1 MGWMMMAEFNNNCM
15 AVFDMLLY
23 FHTYCSTLYDNNSS
37 ALTLFIFFFS
47 LFMCLLSRR
56 VEQTCLRAVGQH
68 SMN

>member
-37 ALTLFIFFFS
+37 ALTLFIFFFFYS
-47 LFMCLLSRR
+47 YVCYLGESNKHACVPFASIR
-56 VEQTCLRAVGQH
+56 
-68 SMN
+68 